1 MGGSL
6 PGATG
11 HMYARIGAPSNGKY
25 AKHTLASAQD
35 GKKVKYGTPEYEEAY
50 NKGEVVTKE
59 GVRSPILL
67 DEVVVK
73 GKKKDKNWL
82 EQYADKIVDENKD
95 AGVLGAI
102 LGTPISAVMSLPQL
116 MGMKAFTGEMERPS
130 EALDIENPYGA
141 AAVDIVTD
149 PANLIGAGVL
159 TKEKALARLMA
170 SKEAGLLSRTHKLN
184 PWAFKANPEMGY
196 RMLGTEGYQDA
207 INSGVLRAKPAPTNI
222 DGGIS
227 LLRNT
232 NRNPNTGKMQGAL
245 DRPYFADGFIDERY
259 AADYMAAVNKAE
271 NNLVSISTHKGIA
284 PAQAGN
290 IPLENATL
298 YKKDWLQGYKE
309 VPKEGYSGVNNS
321 IDHSAFDEYIRRT
334 SLPSHTSEEAQNT
347 LSNFKD
353 RLKTPEGQRR
363 AKELG
368 VNVDY
373 LNDAKILEDNTK
385 YGYAQNNTIGLHKDL
400 PNDVIK
406 TVTRH
411 EIEHIVKNA
420 IQNQEMRNAAKWYNN
435 LPFTNNSAKRLK
447 ILNTHTTPIDD
458 VLSEL
463 ELRRTPNDDKV
474 IKIKNNTDAKDIDVS
489 DYKDKLS
496 NKQSATNYFDRGSN
510 GNEKSAFAAE
520 AQQYMLDKG
529 IIKHPYENITP
540 EKIKEAH
547 VEAAFD
553 KENPIRLFQIM
564 KATDKNYNTVS
575 KALNKMLTVT
585 GAGAVGAAAVEQKRE
600 GGVIKD
606 DMGQWAHPGE
616 ITEIN
621 SNDITMEGVPYD
633 VLGISDTGDT
643 KLMKPG
649 KNYKFKGKK
658 VTEYPMAQNGIKTFY
673 NDYINSPKY
682 KERLNLQE
690 YDNPDKVILD
700 RSKHLMKTKLN
711 VIKDTGGFTPNNTGS
726 YYTPSTNT
734 VDYDEFDLRLYPGA
748 TPNDIKV
755 HEFSHAVSALS
766 PKNKGNLSLSKKEAK
781 EINLRNKNK
790 QEHEKNPEEAKADM
804 DVLRYHL
811 KKDNIYDTGKEN
823 FTPELYNIAKKKYK
837 NNKTIKRFFDRFSD
851 KDAVYLMNSVA
862 QLDDNDSYPVVA
874 KNGVNQQDEKG
885 LQNLDQLTNF
895 TNYNTKQPGGWL
907 DTL

>member
-1 MGGSL
+1 MAKGWLDNYGKEDNYNDYQVSAPKGFRGDGYSNVGRNYSPAWGGQFQMGGSL

-11 HMYARIGAPSNGKY
+11 HMYARVGAPSNGKY

-50 NKGEVVTKE
+50 NKGEVITKE

-227 LLRNT
+227 LLRNR

-245 DRPYFADGFIDERY
+245 DRPYFADGFVDDRY
-259 AADYMAAVNKAE
+259 ASDYMAAVNKTE
-271 NNLVSISTHKGIA
+271 NNLVPIATHKGIA
-284 PAQAGN
+284 PGTATN
-290 IPLENATL
+290 IPIENAQF
-298 YKKDWLQGYKE
+298 YKKDWLRGYKE
-309 VPKEGYSGVNNS
+309 VPKPASNFESEIDWAKWNKEIPENSQLIKEYNAIEKTSKANGSWMKNPDGSEFKGTPEQFIQQNSKNFKKAFPNGVDEFYRGNQHFNPEINSGN
-321 IDHSAFDEYIRRT
+321 HSGFDEYITFGT
-334 SLPSHTSEEAQNT
+334 SDKDIAEKYATNGGFNLNAEYQDIGKNVEFYHPDINT
-347 LSNFKD
+347 PGTYTGRYDDIDAGMYHIGVD
-353 RLKTPEGQRR
+353 RNLEKKIVEGNNERWF
-363 AKELG
+363 
-368 VNVDY
+368 NVDDPEILSWKRNENPDFRTKVTKGFDERQIDKVSTDNIAAY
-373 LNDAKILEDNTK
+373 IANKQIPLAKVKNLNDDLAQFNGKSSDIIMINPKLAKPKSLR
-385 YGYAQNNTIGLHKDL
+385 YNNGMFDVTNPNIYKAVVPGAIGLGALQQKKD
-400 PNDVIK
+400 
-406 TVTRH
+406 
-411 EIEHIVKNA
+411 
-420 IQNQEMRNAAKWYNN
+420 
-435 LPFTNNSAKRLK
+435 
-447 ILNTHTTPIDD
+447 
-458 VLSEL
+458 
-463 ELRRTPNDDKV
+463 
-474 IKIKNNTDAKDIDVS
+474 
-489 DYKDKLS
+489 
-496 NKQSATNYFDRGSN
+496 
-510 GNEKSAFAAE
+510 
-520 AQQYMLDKG
+520 
-529 IIKHPYENITP
+529 
-540 EKIKEAH
+540 
-547 VEAAFD
+547 
-553 KENPIRLFQIM
+553 
-564 KATDKNYNTVS
+564 
-575 KALNKMLTVT
+575 
-585 GAGAVGAAAVEQKRE
+585 

-633 VLGISDTGDT
+633 VLGVSDTGDT

-658 VTEYPMAQNGIKTFY
+658 VTEYPMA
-673 NDYINSPKY
+673 
-682 KERLNLQE
+682 
-690 YDNPDKVILD
+690 
-700 RSKHLMKTKLN
+700 
-711 VIKDTGGFTPNNTGS
+711 
-726 YYTPSTNT
+726 
-734 VDYDEFDLRLYPGA
+734 
-748 TPNDIKV
+748 
-755 HEFSHAVSALS
+755 
-766 PKNKGNLSLSKKEAK
+766 
-781 EINLRNKNK
+781 
-790 QEHEKNPEEAKADM
+790 
-804 DVLRYHL
+804 
-811 KKDNIYDTGKEN
+811 
-823 FTPELYNIAKKKYK
+823 
-837 NNKTIKRFFDRFSD
+837 
-851 KDAVYLMNSVA
+851 
-862 QLDDNDSYPVVA
+862 
-874 KNGVNQQDEKG
+874 KNGLRQEQKG

-907 DTL
+907 DEY